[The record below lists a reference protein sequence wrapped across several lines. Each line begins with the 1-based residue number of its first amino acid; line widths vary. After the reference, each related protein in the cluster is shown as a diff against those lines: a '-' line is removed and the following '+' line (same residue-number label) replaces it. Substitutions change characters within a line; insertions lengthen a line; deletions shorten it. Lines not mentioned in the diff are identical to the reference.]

1 MSFAAETL
9 PLSITHPDTRFDA
22 SLGEAPPYAPFK
34 HGEGVG
40 LTVGAL
46 CIGLGIGTALFFG
59 FGRYATWV
67 AVSFG
72 VAAYGYA
79 LYLAGLSML
88 DVIVSRAPQA
98 IALLCLHMAAMIAWP
113 YLVTLAAPEGWRV
126 WLGLPIALV
135 ALGLFLVATKAPVRA
150 TYRASGQLA
159 LITALGFYQVMWI
172 ELGA

>member
-1 MSFAAETL
+1 MSFVAETL
-9 PLSITHPDTRFDA
+9 PLTISHPDVRLDP
-22 SLGEAPPYAPFK
+22 LRGDGPPYAPFK

-46 CIGLGIGTALFFG
+46 CIGLGIGAALFFG

-88 DVIVSRAPQA
+88 DVIASRSPRS

-113 YLVTLAAPEGWRV
+113 YLITLAAHEGWRV
-126 WLGLPIALV
+126 WLGLPMALV
-135 ALGLFLVATKAPVRA
+135 ALGVFLVATKAPVRA

-159 LITALGFYQVMWI
+159 LIAALGFYQVMWI